1 MEERRIW
8 PIHFFGQWLFKSNMT
23 TIDTG
28 KHESRCR
35 ESGHFKR
42 VECFLLL
49 STINGSENDVV
60 IFSFWVDSVHS
71 QWLIPAG
78 LLDKGTTLLFCMFV
92 FNSRLERFYRHSC
105 IYKCAGPCNHE
116 WISTSSFHQWAN
128 RRYFHFHFCIDFHLF
143 NYRRLSW
150 HPSICLSFCLPVCLY
165 KILCIKTS
173 IRLIVDQTL
182 VFINKHIH
190 TVYAALLVS
199 IKKDNSLNWNT
210 FLWWIWI
217 WDIL

>member
-1 MEERRIW
+1 MQRKRSFQKDGMFSSIVDDQWVRKWCCYLFILGGQHPLSMADSRR
-8 PIHFFGQWLFKSNMT
+8 P
-23 TIDTG
+23 
-28 KHESRCR
+28 SRQ
-35 ESGHFKR
+35 GH
-42 VECFLLL
+42 
-49 STINGSENDVV
+49 
-60 IFSFWVDSVHS
+60 
-71 QWLIPAG
+71 
-78 LLDKGTTLLFCMFV
+78 TLLFCVFV

-150 HPSICLSFCLPVCLY
+150 HPSICLSFCLAVCLY

-173 IRLIVDQTL
+173 IRLMVDQTL

-190 TVYAALLVS
+190 SVYAALLVS
-199 IKKDNSLNWNT
+199 IKKDYSLNWNT

>member
-1 MEERRIW
+1 MQRKRSFQKGGMFSSIVDDQWVRKWCCYLFILDGQRPLAMADSRRSS
-8 PIHFFGQWLFKSNMT
+8 QQ
-23 TIDTG
+23 
-28 KHESRCR
+28 
-35 ESGHFKR
+35 GH
-42 VECFLLL
+42 
-49 STINGSENDVV
+49 
-60 IFSFWVDSVHS
+60 
-71 QWLIPAG
+71 
-78 LLDKGTTLLFCMFV
+78 TLLFCMFV
-92 FNSRLERFYRHSC
+92 FNSRLERFYRHCC

-182 VFINKHIH
+182 VFINKHIDS
-190 TVYAALLVS
+190 VYAALLVS
-199 IKKDNSLNWNT
+199 IKKDYSLNWNT
-210 FLWWIWI
+210 FLCGSEYKLCFKVKENQLLLLQWTWVSLESIKMPEC
-217 WDIL
+217 LT